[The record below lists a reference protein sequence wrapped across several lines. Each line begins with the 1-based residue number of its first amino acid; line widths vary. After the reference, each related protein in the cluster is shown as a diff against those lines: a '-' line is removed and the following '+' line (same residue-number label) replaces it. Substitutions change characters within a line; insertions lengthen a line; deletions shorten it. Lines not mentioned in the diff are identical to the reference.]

1 MIRHA
6 TINDKELLLRMWQEG
21 YANTPFADMQYDPEH
36 VDKWFTLA
44 CSNPELFFCRVVE
57 RKGLVVGIL
66 IGVVDYNFW
75 GVPLGQALVSY
86 SRTETDTL
94 LRQFVTWCKEKGVKM
109 VTVTTVPGKER
120 YLQIVESLGFKE
132 SGRLYTKEI

>member
-6 TINDKELLLRMWQEG
+6 TINDKERLLLMWQEG
-21 YANTPFADMQYDPEH
+21 YANTPFADMTYDADY
-36 VDKWFTLA
+36 VDQWFTLA
-44 CSNPELFFCRVVE
+44 CTNPDTFFCRVVE
-57 RKGLVVGIL
+57 RRGDVVGIL
-66 IGVVDYNFW
+66 IGAVDRNFW

-94 LRQFVTWCKEKGVKM
+94 LRQFVIWCKERGVKM

-132 SGRLYTKEI
+132 SGRIYTKEL